1 MIKII
6 CNKKKT
12 EDNEYFILL
21 AKLYKQLLIKT
32 FCTGWLTLYKHR
44 HILQGDRQSE
54 FVRKLMLF

>member
-21 AKLYKQLLIKT
+21 AKLYEQLLIKT
-32 FCTGWLTLYKHR
+32 F
-44 HILQGDRQSE
+44 
-54 FVRKLMLF
+54 